1 MESFSFTLEGNLSPR
16 SLEGLLED
24 IRVSLKVE
32 PTVEVVIAHE
42 KSTAVS
48 DRRVTIPGA
57 HDFKDLYVL
66 MHHLILMHHL
76 TFWMGTEQVIEFSFS
91 GEKK

>member
-1 MESFSFTLEGNLSPR
+1 MESFSFTLDGNFSPR

-48 DRRVTIPGA
+48 DRRVTIHGA
-57 HDFKDLYVL
+57 HDFKDLYV
-66 MHHLILMHHL
+66 LMHHL
-76 TFWMGTEQVIEFSFS
+76 TFWMGTEQVIEFNFS

>member
-1 MESFSFTLEGNLSPR
+1 MSPR

-32 PTVEVVIAHE
+32 PRVDVVIAHE

-66 MHHLILMHHL
+66 MYHL
-76 TFWMGTEQVIEFSFS
+76 TFWMGTEQVIEFNFS